1 MAGDDVRC
9 PRCGAPLLVPGEACP
24 ACLFR
29 AGLMENTG
37 SSASSHASADA
48 EDQEPGDT
56 MPEEIADRSVVGLV
70 CQVDDPHPAFAELL
84 QNPDRCRLPRKVQD
98 ASHGAVV
105 IYAARPHVA
114 LAWRER
120 DFPRSATRSRFQDQ
134 PYVEPRPR

>member
-1 MAGDDVRC
+1 
-9 PRCGAPLLVPGEACP
+9 
-24 ACLFR
+24 
-29 AGLMENTG
+29 MENADT
-37 SSASSHASADA
+37 STSSHASADA
-48 EDQEPGDT
+48 EDEEPGNA

-120 DFPRSATRSRFQDQ
+120 DFPRSATRWRFQDQ